1 MPAKSENQQQ
11 AAGAALAA
19 KRGKIPVEDLY
30 GASKKMYESMSKE
43 ELEEFAGTK
52 TKGLPK
58 KKAKSKKKKS
68 NPKSDFLGYI
78 HGRKEESRKAK
89 GRG

>member
-19 KRGKIPVEDLY
+19 KRGEIPVKDLY
-30 GASKKMYESMSKE
+30 GAAKQMYKSMTAE
-43 ELEEFAGTK
+43 ELEHLAKTK

-58 KKAKSKKKKS
+58 KKAKPKKKS

-78 HGRKEESRKAK
+78 HGRKAKSRKAK
-89 GRG
+89 G

>member
-19 KRGKIPVEDLY
+19 KRGEIPVKDLY
-30 GASKKMYESMSKE
+30 GASKKMYGSMTTE
-43 ELEEFAGTK
+43 ELEDFAGTK

-58 KKAKSKKKKS
+58 KKAKAKKKS
-68 NPKSDFLGYI
+68 SPKSAFLGYI
-78 HGRKEESRKAK
+78 HGRKAKSRKAK
-89 GRG
+89 GK